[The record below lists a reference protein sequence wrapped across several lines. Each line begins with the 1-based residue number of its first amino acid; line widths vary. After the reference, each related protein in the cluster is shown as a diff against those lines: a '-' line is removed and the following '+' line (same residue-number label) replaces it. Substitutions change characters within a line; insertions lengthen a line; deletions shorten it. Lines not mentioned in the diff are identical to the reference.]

1 MSVTAAVL
9 ACQSC
14 ARKVPA
20 IMLPWEREKGIALLY
35 IVKAA
40 AAVAHGTVVKA
51 AAAAAARVLS
61 FLQQH

>member
-1 MSVTAAVL
+1 MPELCAES
-9 ACQSC
+9 ACNNV
-14 ARKVPA
+14 A
-20 IMLPWEREKGIALLY
+20 LGEREKGIALLY

-40 AAVAHGTVVKA
+40 AFAHGTVVKA